1 MENLTFDQIPAAV
14 AKLYDKLLSIEKI
27 LVDLKLEKAMPVQD
41 LLNIQ
46 QASELV
52 TLAVPTLYSK
62 VSLKEIPF
70 CKKGKRL
77 YFSRMELLEWI
88 GSGKNETNANI
99 INDIETTFLSIHAKK
114 RRNISR

>member
-1 MENLTFDQIPAAV
+1 MENLTFDQLPEAIV
-14 AKLYDKLLSIEKI
+14 VLYDKLLSIEKMI
-27 LVDLKLEKAMPVQD
+27 TDLKVSYNLPDQD

-77 YFSRMELLEWI
+77 YFSRSELLEWI
-88 GSGKNETNANI
+88 SSGKRQSNTDL
-99 INDIETTFLSIHAKK
+99 INTTEDRFLSIH
-114 RRNISR
+114 SRKQ

>member
-1 MENLTFDQIPAAV
+1 MEKPTFDQLPEAIV
-14 AKLYDKLLSIEKI
+14 TLYDKLLSIEKM
-27 LVDLKLEKAMPVQD
+27 LTDLKFGYNLPEQD
-41 LLNIQ
+41 LLTIQ

-77 YFSRMELLEWI
+77 YFSKSELLKWVK
-88 GSGKNETNANI
+88 SGVQETNGNI
-99 INDIETTFLSIHAKK
+99 VNGVENKFLAIHSKK
-114 RRNISR
+114 

>member
-1 MENLTFDQIPAAV
+1 MENLTFDQLPDAV
-14 AKLYDKLLSIEKI
+14 VKLYDKLLSIERMIKELSI
-27 LVDLKLEKAMPVQD
+27 TNNIPSQE

-77 YFSRMELLEWI
+77 YFYRSELLKWI
-88 GSGKNETNANI
+88 NSDPQETNANI
-99 INDIETTFLSIHAKK
+99 VNEVKNKFIAIHSKK
-114 RRNISR
+114 

>member
-14 AKLYDKLLSIEKI
+14 VKLYEKLLSIEKI
-27 LVDLKLEKAMPVQD
+27 LVDLRLEKALPEQD

-62 VSLKEIPF
+62 VSQKQIPF

-77 YFSRMELLEWI
+77 YFSRSELLYWI
-88 GSGKNETNANI
+88 NTGKKETN
-99 INDIETTFLSIHAKK
+99 TTIVDGVESRFLAVHSKK
-114 RRNISR
+114 

>member
-1 MENLTFDQIPAAV
+1 MENLTFDQLPDAIV
-14 AKLYDKLLSIEKI
+14 ALYDKLLSIEKMI
-27 LVDLKLEKAMPVQD
+27 TDLKVGSNLPEQD

-46 QASELV
+46 QASELI

-77 YFSRMELLEWI
+77 YFSRSELLEWI
-88 GSGKNETNANI
+88 NSGKKETNA
-99 INDIETTFLSIHAKK
+99 DITNGVETKFLAIHSKK
-114 RRNISR
+114 

>member
-1 MENLTFDQIPAAV
+1 MENLTFDQLPEAIV
-14 AKLYDKLLSIEKI
+14 TLYDKLLSIEKMI
-27 LVDLKLEKAMPVQD
+27 ADLKIGNNLPEQD

-77 YFSRMELLEWI
+77 YFSKSELLDWI
-88 GSGKNETNANI
+88 NSGRKETAFEI
-99 INDIETTFLSIHAKK
+99 IKGVETTFLDLHSKK
-114 RRNISR
+114 